1 MGKYEGCGKGRV
13 QRLQQTESENE
24 KERVYLLDAS
34 IRAEGRSSVRVEV
47 QRLRQGHWRGSPQC
61 VDAFETGPGVERTK
75 RQPPKCRRR
84 GYLNVGNYGPGDL
97 IVSSDDKT

>member
-1 MGKYEGCGKGRV
+1 MSRYNDFGKDTG
-13 QRLQQTESENE
+13 
-24 KERVYLLDAS
+24 
-34 IRAEGRSSVRVEV
+34 EV
-47 QRLRQGHWRGSPQC
+47 HHNVLTP
-61 VDAFETGPGVERTK
+61 FETGPGVERTK